1 MEIDLLEVAKVPSN
15 FDHDL
20 TLHLS
25 RGIETMDYLNNN
37 SSLEYPKYIRP
48 RRLTKEEKLS
58 KVLSKFK
65 KMITCK
71 CSKITIRVIKL
82 GISLWT
88 VADLISDAFNTNNY
102 LNYAKVRSL
111 ENQGLQ
117 KLKHHISLF
126 RYYVGY
132 QRNEH
137 NCYLIYKQH
146 QRSPTSHRELLVL
159 PHFPGSM
166 VCHPP
171 ALHASGHYIGSS
183 RLFIL

>member
-1 MEIDLLEVAKVPSN
+1 MEIDLLEVTKVPSN

-25 RGIETMDYLNNN
+25 RVIETSDYLNNN

-65 KMITCK
+65 KMITCQ
-71 CSKITIRVIKL
+71 CSKISIRVIKL
-82 GISLWT
+82 VISLWT

-111 ENQGLQ
+111 ENRDVK

-126 RYYVGY
+126 HYYVG
-132 QRNEH
+132 
-137 NCYLIYKQH
+137 
-146 QRSPTSHRELLVL
+146 
-159 PHFPGSM
+159 
-166 VCHPP
+166 
-171 ALHASGHYIGSS
+171 
-183 RLFIL
+183 